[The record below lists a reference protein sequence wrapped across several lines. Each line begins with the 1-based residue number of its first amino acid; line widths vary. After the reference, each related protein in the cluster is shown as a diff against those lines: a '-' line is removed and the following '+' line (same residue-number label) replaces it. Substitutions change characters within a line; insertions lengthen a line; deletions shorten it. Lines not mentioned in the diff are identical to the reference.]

1 MSATVAA
8 VTSFDLDTYTR
19 DRLRLIHDG
28 LDRWTPPETV
38 QPEALHE
45 AMRYSLF
52 AGGKRLRPLLCIA
65 AAEAVGGRATDVLPF
80 ACALE
85 MIQTFSLIHD
95 DLPAIDNDDLRRGR
109 PTSHVKYGEAMAIL
123 TGDALHTLAF
133 GTVAAYQTAAEPARV
148 LRAIHLLADASGTAG
163 MVGGQVDDIHYEGK
177 EVTPEILRRIHAR
190 KTGALLSVSLLGGGI
205 LCGASLSQ
213 EAALRGYGDQ
223 IGIAF
228 QIVDDILDVI
238 GDDARIGKTTGS
250 DERKDKAT
258 YPKIFGLERS
268 QQMAREASNKA
279 IASLTDFGPAAA
291 PLRGIARYIV
301 ERDM

>member
-1 MSATVAA
+1 M
-8 VTSFDLDTYTR
+8 
-19 DRLRLIHDG
+19 
-28 LDRWTPPETV
+28 
-38 QPEALHE
+38 
-45 AMRYSLF
+45 
-52 AGGKRLRPLLCIA
+52 
-65 AAEAVGGRATDVLPF
+65 
-80 ACALE
+80 
-85 MIQTFSLIHD
+85 
-95 DLPAIDNDDLRRGR
+95 
-109 PTSHVKYGEAMAIL
+109 
-123 TGDALHTLAF
+123 
-133 GTVAAYQTAAEPARV
+133 
-148 LRAIHLLADASGTAG
+148 
-163 MVGGQVDDIHYEGK
+163 DDIHYEGK